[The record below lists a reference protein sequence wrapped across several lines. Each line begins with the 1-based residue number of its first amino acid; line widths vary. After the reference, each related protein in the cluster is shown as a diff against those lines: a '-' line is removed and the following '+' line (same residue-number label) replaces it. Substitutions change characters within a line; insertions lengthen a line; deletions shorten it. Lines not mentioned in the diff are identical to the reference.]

1 VLCVGLTG
9 ILGAGKST
17 VGRVLSGLGA
27 VVIDADQVE
36 REVLGPGTVGEREVL
51 AHFAGAGQAVA
62 RPDGS
67 LDRGGLAKVV
77 FSDPELRKALEA
89 ISHPLIEEAVSA
101 RVARVAA
108 ELPTAVVVIELPL
121 LDADRRL
128 RYRLDFVVLVDA
140 PEELAVGRAVRQ
152 RGMSE
157 QDVRARL
164 AAQPSQAER
173 RAVADRV
180 LTNTGSREELE
191 AAVGQLWA
199 SLSVMAARRARRG

>member
-1 VLCVGLTG
+1 M
-9 ILGAGKST
+9 
-17 VGRVLSGLGA
+17 
-27 VVIDADQVE
+27 
-36 REVLGPGTVGEREVL
+36 
-51 AHFAGAGQAVA
+51 
-62 RPDGS
+62 
-67 LDRGGLAKVV
+67 
-77 FSDPELRKALEA
+77 
-89 ISHPLIEEAVSA
+89 
-101 RVARVAA
+101 ARVAA

-128 RYRLDFVVLVDA
+128 RYHLDFVVLVDA

-180 LTNTGSREELE
+180 FTNTGSREELE

-199 SLSVMAARRARRG
+199 SLSVMAARRSRSG